1 MVVFSLFHFSPLIPN
16 DMTDNG
22 SEPRALKILLVE
34 DDGFLLRTISDYL
47 SNRGIEVW
55 TASNGKEAIKHL
67 SADPF
72 DLILTDIIMPE
83 MDGIEL
89 LRYVRKR
96 MPDLPVIIITSSD
109 DINYSIEA
117 LRFNAND
124 YILKPVSMEELATR
138 IALTFMK
145 TEALKREKIQQ
156 FRMVE
161 KVMEKDKRVEETFLR
176 SIRSFINAIEARD
189 RYTKGHSIRV
199 SDLVDQL
206 LKKLGINSD
215 MSYDTVLASQ
225 LHDIGK
231 MGVSD
236 IILNKHTGLS
246 NDEFHIMKTHPEVGY
261 FILKPIL
268 SEEGLKGILHHHER
282 WDGEGYPMNLSGHG
296 IPLGARIINL
306 ADSYD
311 AMVSDRNYRRSLD
324 VPQALAEIEKC
335 AGAQFDPDLV
345 PAFVEVVRENNR
357 KEAARAAIRVVE
369 PLTDLPA
376 AVTSGH
382 RNPF

>member
-1 MVVFSLFHFSPLIPN
+1 
-16 DMTDNG
+16 
-22 SEPRALKILLVE
+22 
-34 DDGFLLRTISDYL
+34 
-47 SNRGIEVW
+47 
-55 TASNGKEAIKHL
+55 
-67 SADPF
+67 
-72 DLILTDIIMPE
+72 MPE

-89 LRYVRKR
+89 LKYVRKR
-96 MPDLPVIIITSSD
+96 MHDLPVIIITSSD
-109 DINYSIEA
+109 DINHSIEA
-117 LRFNAND
+117 LRFHAND
-124 YILKPVSMEELATR
+124 YIIKPIPMEELATR

-145 TEALKREKIQQ
+145 TEAIKREKVQQ

-161 KVMEKDKRVEETFLR
+161 KVMENDKRVEETFLR

-199 SDLVDQL
+199 SG
-206 LKKLGINSD
+206 LGINSYLASD
-215 MSYDTVLASQ
+215 IVLASQ

-236 IILNKHTGLS
+236 TILNKHAGLS
-246 NDEFHIMKTHPEVGY
+246 LDEFHIMKTHPEVGY

-282 WDGEGYPMNLSGHG
+282 WDGEGYPMNLSGRE

-311 AMVSDRNYRRSLD
+311 AMVSDRNYGRAFNVD
-324 VPQALAEIEKC
+324 QALSEIESC

-345 PAFVEVVRENNR
+345 PAFVEVVRENHR
-357 KEAARAAIRVVE
+357 RGAVASAGKPAIRAVE
-369 PLTDLPA
+369 A
-376 AVTSGH
+376 
-382 RNPF
+382 

>member
-1 MVVFSLFHFSPLIPN
+1 MTEN
-16 DMTDNG
+16 DVTT
-22 SEPRALKILLVE
+22 RTLKILLVE

-47 SNRGIEVW
+47 STRGMEVQ
-55 TASNGKEAIKHL
+55 TASNGREAIDHL
-67 SADPF
+67 SAGPI

-83 MDGIEL
+83 MDGIDL
-89 LRYVRKR
+89 LKYVRKR
-96 MPDLPVIIITSSD
+96 MPDLPVIIITSSE

-117 LRFNAND
+117 LRANAND
-124 YILKPVSMEELATR
+124 YILKPIPMEELATR

-145 TEALKREKIQQ
+145 TEALKREKVQQ

-161 KVMEKDKRVEETFLR
+161 KVMEKDKRVEQTFLR

-199 SDLVDQL
+199 SDLVEQL
-206 LKKLGINSD
+206 LRKLGINSD
-215 MSYDTVLASQ
+215 ISYDIALASQ

-236 IILNKHTGLS
+236 IILNKHAGLS

-282 WDGEGYPMNLSGHG
+282 WDGEGYPMNLSGQE

-306 ADSYD
+306 ADSFD
-311 AMVSDRNYRRSLD
+311 AMVSDRNYRRSKD
-324 VPQALAEIEKC
+324 ISQALSEVERC
-335 AGAQFDPDLV
+335 AGTQFDPDLV
-345 PAFVEVVRENNR
+345 PAFVEVVRENHR
-357 KEAARAAIRVVE
+357 KETARAAISVVQS
-369 PLTDLPA
+369 LNDLPA
-376 AVTSGH
+376 AVNAGH
-382 RNPF
+382 RNSF